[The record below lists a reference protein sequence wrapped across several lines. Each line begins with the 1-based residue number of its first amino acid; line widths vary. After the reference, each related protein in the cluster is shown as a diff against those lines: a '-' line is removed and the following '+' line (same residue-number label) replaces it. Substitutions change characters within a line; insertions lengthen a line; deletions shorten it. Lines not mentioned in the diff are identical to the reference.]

1 MTVAMQNS
9 MEKDMAITL
18 KIVEKAVVKKDLDFL
33 AAKLAEKLQEFG
45 WDRDDIAALA
55 VKIADRLP

>member
-1 MTVAMQNS
+1 MQNP

-33 AAKLAEKLQEFG
+33 ATKLAEKLHEFG

-55 VKIADRLP
+55 VKIVDRLP